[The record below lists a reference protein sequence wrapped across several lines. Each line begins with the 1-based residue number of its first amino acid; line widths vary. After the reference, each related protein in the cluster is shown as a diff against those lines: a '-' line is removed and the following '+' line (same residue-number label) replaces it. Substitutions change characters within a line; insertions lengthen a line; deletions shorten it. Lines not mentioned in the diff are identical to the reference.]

1 MPGGG
6 RRRDSP
12 VANSF
17 SCPLADH
24 CQFDIL
30 IVLVYMLAPANAG
43 PTEDAFVVIEQFK
56 KAYDA
61 SDPPAIVKLFAPDA
75 LFLGTTMQRP
85 TRDKEGILK
94 YFQASASANLRKKV
108 EIENY
113 EVLQLSETAVLFT
126 GQDTFSQTRAHQATG
141 IHHATRRHGKRVAAW
156 RRRAGISGKQT
167 CADMDRE
174 ILTDGRRLSK

>member
-1 MPGGG
+1 M
-6 RRRDSP
+6 RY
-12 VANSF
+12 
-17 SCPLADH
+17 
-24 CQFDIL
+24 L
-30 IVLVYMLAPANAG
+30 IASLLLVYMLAPATGG

-75 LFLGTTMQRP
+75 IFLGTTMQRP

-94 YFQASASANLRKKV
+94 YFQASASANLPKKV

-126 GQDTFSQTRAHQATG
+126 GQDTFSQTRDGKTIETPARFTFVITKGPQGWG
-141 IHHATRRHGKRVAAW
+141 IGHFHSSMRP
-156 RRRAGISGKQT
+156 SSQ
-167 CADMDRE
+167 
-174 ILTDGRRLSK
+174 